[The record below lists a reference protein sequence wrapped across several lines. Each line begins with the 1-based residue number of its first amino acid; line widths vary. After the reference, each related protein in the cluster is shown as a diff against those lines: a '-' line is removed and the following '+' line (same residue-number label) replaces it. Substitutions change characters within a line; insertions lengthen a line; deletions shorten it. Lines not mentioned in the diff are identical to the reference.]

1 MLGRI
6 YKSITRQKWELGFV
20 RNSLEEIV
28 KGNPLNVEWV
38 KHDYKD
44 RWFADPFILDVTHD
58 EIILLVEE
66 LKYMD
71 NKGVISRIVVDRHSL
86 KIIERK
92 MILELSTHLSFP
104 AIIRKD
110 NRIYIYPENSA
121 SGKLKLYEYDVNKD
135 KCIEIKVLCDA
146 PLTDAILLSYENDK
160 YIFSTKLSNP
170 NGQEVDV
177 YKLTDGGFIPYSKFK
192 FNESIARNAGDF
204 FILNEKIFR
213 PAQECNS
220 KYGHSISI
228 QELSVADGN
237 ITLTEVTRLSNPSK
251 YMTEGFHTLN
261 SYKGIT
267 VIDVRGFNHYRVGK
281 FLFRLKNCFN

>member
-1 MLGRI
+1 MLDRI

-66 LKYMD
+66 LKYID
-71 NKGVISRIVVDRHSL
+71 NKGVISRIVVDRRSL

-92 MILELSTHLSFP
+92 TILELSTHLSFP

-110 NRIYIYPENSA
+110 NNIYIYPENSA
-121 SGKLKLYEYDVNKD
+121 SGNLKLYEYNVSDE
-135 KCIEIKVLCDA
+135 KCNEIKVLCDE
-146 PLTDAILLSYENDK
+146 PLTDAILLNTENET

-170 NGQEVDV
+170 NGSEIEI
-177 YKLTDGGFIPYSKFK
+177 YKLKEGKFSPYSNYK
-192 FNESIARNAGDF
+192 FNDSIARNAGDF

-237 ITLTEVTRLSNPSK
+237 IALTEVTRLSNPSK